1 MPTQEIL
8 VLAMTKMLSGICT
21 AGFTCERAPTTG
33 FCWVRPVRD
42 FDTVLPGDMMDSSGY
57 LIQCCDVIEL
67 PLSVPRSDPPHV
79 EDWIVDFV
87 RNRPKLIRRLE
98 GDKRAAFFPR
108 YLDQA
113 PEEILV
119 HHSRSLGLVAPTQV
133 WASFSLDRYS
143 GMYQARMGFTLP
155 GDVQHPRAQS
165 ARGVSVTDL
174 KWRALGRSWLG
185 DEDSHLGLGKE
196 ALMERLPAQA
206 VYLTI
211 GLSRKWQGEHWPLVH
226 AVHVVPDYGA
236 DIDPACL

>member
-1 MPTQEIL
+1 
-8 VLAMTKMLSGICT
+8 LAMTKMLSGICT
-21 AGFTCERAPTTG
+21 AGFTCEQADTTG
-33 FCWVRPVRD
+33 LRWVRPVRD
-42 FDTVLPGDMMDSSGY
+42 FDTVLLGDMMDGSGY

-67 PLSVPRSDPPHV
+67 PLSVPRPDPPHV

-87 RNRPKLIRRLE
+87 HNRPKLIRRLE

-143 GMYQARMGFTLP
+143 GRYHARMGFTLP

-165 ARGVSVTDL
+165 TQGISVTDL
-174 KWRALGRSWLG
+174 KWRALGRCWLG
-185 DEDSHLGLGKE
+185 EQESHIKLCTE
-196 ALMERLPAQA
+196 ALMERLQAQA
-206 VYLTI
+206 IYLTI
-211 GLSRKWQGEHWPLVH
+211 GLSRRWQGEFWPLVH
-226 AVHVVPDYGA
+226 AVHVVPDYNA
-236 DIDPACL
+236 DIDPTSL